1 MVEKL
6 VNFLEF
12 FEQEPISEK
21 ALSRRFQI
29 LRKHMQYENEESLV
43 SILQPDAG
51 NSKLT

>member
-6 VNFLEF
+6 NFLEF

-21 ALSRRFQI
+21 ALSRCFQI